1 VSDASEAPLVCGPI
15 YPSLLLLLLL
25 LTRHHWGFE
34 LIFGL
39 KTSLYSSF
47 ATHHLI
53 YQYNMLS
60 TRGEAYAKA
69 GLADGYLGPRK
80 TPFDKDTKQGVV
92 SFSNA
97 ENVSQPQHL
106 PY

>member
-1 VSDASEAPLVCGPI
+1 
-15 YPSLLLLLLL
+15 
-25 LTRHHWGFE
+25 
-34 LIFGL
+34 
-39 KTSLYSSF
+39 
-47 ATHHLI
+47 
-53 YQYNMLS
+53 MLS

-80 TPFDKDTKQGVV
+80 APFDKDTKQGVV